1 MSRPARRQLVLLLLG
16 VAFVAAAG
24 AWLMRRV
31 PPSGEI
37 AREPEIRKS
46 AVPAPG
52 GAGQPGA
59 AVRSTADLR
68 LNPVANELPDHRSAR
83 DQKDAVVKSWGT
95 FIEAQKVRL
104 GAEAFDP
111 AVRRW
116 LARPRVKELLEE
128 WKALEQAWPERSE
141 DQRAA
146 QLPRIEAMWRE
157 GMAELAAELTAAG
170 HPTTLPE
177 AR

>member
-1 MSRPARRQLVLLLLG
+1 M
-16 VAFVAAAG
+16 
-24 AWLMRRV
+24 
-31 PPSGEI
+31 
-37 AREPEIRKS
+37 
-46 AVPAPG
+46 
-52 GAGQPGA
+52 
-59 AVRSTADLR
+59 
-68 LNPVANELPDHRSAR
+68 PDHRTAKE
-83 DQKDAVVKSWGT
+83 QKDAVVKGWGK
-95 FIEAQKVRL
+95 FIEAQKARI
-104 GAEAFDP
+104 GAVAFDP
-111 AVRRW
+111 AAQRW

>member
-1 MSRPARRQLVLLLLG
+1 MPPPARRRLILLLL
-16 VAFVAAAG
+16 VLALLAAG

-31 PPSGEI
+31 PPSGET
-37 AREPEIRKS
+37 ARGPETGKTTAPTTGR
-46 AVPAPG
+46 AVP
-52 GAGQPGA
+52 PGA
-59 AVRSTADLR
+59 AVRSTAGLR
-68 LNPVANELPDHRSAR
+68 LDPGANELPDHRTAKE
-83 DQKDAVVKSWGT
+83 QKDAVVKGWGK
-95 FIEAQKVRL
+95 FIEAQKAKV
-104 GAEAFDP
+104 GAVAFDP
-111 AVRRW
+111 AAQRW